1 MATTIVKRLWSPFLI
16 FLVFA
21 TVTIYSRDLI
31 FKFGAEAIGQTQKV
45 LAYVIQIGIWLSA
58 AHFLNR
64 LIVVFFWD
72 GLIERT
78 LGAPVPRLLR
88 DMLTLLIYLIAVT
101 GIIGIV
107 FQKDVTGFWAASGV
121 LGLVLGFALQS
132 MILDIFTG
140 LAVNIDRPF
149 KLGDWIEVHG
159 SDGFTGKIIEINWRT
174 TRLANEVNN
183 IIIVPNRL
191 LSTAVVTNYYAPDK
205 TSRHETSFIFDFA
218 VPTERVRRVILAGA
232 KAAMGKRPELLE
244 KPEPSVIVNALN
256 STDVEYKVRYWM
268 TPWNTMAPGMAR
280 NHVITSVLEHLKQAG
295 LYPAYPKQDIFY
307 AELPERVLDSKSV
320 EDRTQLLGRI
330 EMFEHL
336 ELDELRQLA
345 TNMALR
351 SYRSGEHVIEQGAAG
366 ESMFILSEGLLHAFI
381 NTNGTANQLKVGE
394 INPGE
399 FFGEMS
405 LLTGEPR
412 SASIVAATDV
422 VVHEITRE
430 HITALLTKR
439 PEIASTIST
448 VVAHRRVLNSQ
459 AMIDATPE
467 ERIHETESVAKQIM
481 TKMKA
486 FFKGVFERQ

>member
-1 MATTIVKRLWSPFLI
+1 MARTIVKRLWSPFLI

-21 TVTIYSRDLI
+21 TVTIFSRDLI
-31 FKFGAEAIGQTQKV
+31 LQFGAKAISQTQKV

-64 LIVVFFWD
+64 ISVVFFWE
-72 GLIERT
+72 GLVQRT
-78 LGAPVPRLLR
+78 LGTPAPRLLR
-88 DMLTLLIYLIAVT
+88 DLMTVIIYLIAVT
-101 GIIGIV
+101 GIIGLV

-121 LGLVLGFALQS
+121 AGLVLGLALQN
-132 MILDIFTG
+132 IIVDIFTG

-149 KLGDWIEVHG
+149 KIGDWITIHG
-159 SDGFTGKIIEINWRT
+159 SDGFTGKIVETNWRT
-174 TRLANEVNN
+174 TRLENEVNN
-183 IIIVPNRL
+183 IIIVPNRQ
-191 LSTAVVTNYYAPDK
+191 LSTAVVTNYYAPDQR
-205 TSRHETSFIFDFA
+205 SRHETSFIFDFA

-232 KAAMGKRPELLE
+232 KAAMGKRKELLE
-244 KPEPSVIVNALN
+244 KPEPSVIVNAMN
-256 STDVEYKVRYWM
+256 STDVEYKVRYWL
-268 TPWNTMAPGMAR
+268 TPWNSMAPGMAR
-280 NHVITSVLEHLKQAG
+280 NYVVTSILEHLTQAG

-336 ELDELRQLA
+336 EIDELRDLA

-351 SYRSGEHVIEQGAAG
+351 SFSNGERLIEQGAAG

-381 NTNGTANQLKVGE
+381 NTNGSEEKLRVGE
-394 INPGE
+394 INPGQ

-422 VVHEITRE
+422 VVHEITKD
-430 HITALLTKR
+430 HITKLLTKR
-439 PEIASTIST
+439 PEIANSISK

-459 AMIDATPE
+459 AMANATVE
-467 ERIHETESVAKQIM
+467 ERIQETESMAKQIM

-486 FFKGVFERQ
+486 FFKGVFDH